1 MQLKY
6 FTTSL
11 PLSKHK
17 FVNHPSKIVISSIA
31 EPEIYNRTQTANM
44 NTLIFH
50 LEY

>member
-6 FTTSL
+6 FATSL
-11 PLSKHK
+11 PLSEHK
-17 FVNHPSKIVISSIA
+17 FVNHPSKIVIRSVAKS
-31 EPEIYNRTQTANM
+31 EVSNRTQTVNM